1 MVPINRR
8 KKIESLLLD
17 LGFAE
22 KDIDLLTIA
31 ILYHLEGM
39 GMLKIYQKI
48 SIERGG
54 KSGRIEKLIH
64 EAILRAWLQQTPM
77 MRDMFFGYLI
87 RQCPKN
93 RITIKIISRE
103 IEKTEQRKTP
113 KSAATDFGAG
123 R

>member
-1 MVPINRR
+1 MVPINRK
-8 KKIESLLLD
+8 KKIENLLLD
-17 LGFAE
+17 LGFAR

-54 KSGRIEKLIH
+54 KSGRIEKMIH

-77 MRDMFFGYLI
+77 MRDMFLDILSGSV
-87 RQCPKN
+87 P
-93 RITIKIISRE
+93 
-103 IEKTEQRKTP
+103 KTESP
-113 KSAATDFGAG
+113 SKSLAEK
-123 R
+123 

>member
-8 KKIESLLLD
+8 RKIESLLLD

-31 ILYHLEGM
+31 VLYHLEGM

-77 MRDMFFGYLI
+77 MRDMFFWISYPAVPQKPNHHQNHQQ
-87 RQCPKN
+87 RNRKN
-93 RITIKIISRE
+93 RAKKNAEIS
-103 IEKTEQRKTP
+103 
-113 KSAATDFGAG
+113 GN
-123 R
+123 